1 MPIQDNVILYESFS
15 GEGMID
21 NPRGIFDSFKKRSDF
36 NKYIHVWVL
45 KKSYNYDFEF
55 LEYSRYTNVKFV
67 FYGTEEYLKYISI
80 AKYLINNCTFPPYWT
95 KKKGQVYLNT
105 WHGITRKKLW
115 FDVQDNEISMG
126 NTIRNFLSA
135 DYIMSEN
142 SFMDNIFL
150 SAAKLNGIGND
161 KLIRNVW
168 APRRNNL
175 LTKEQVYRLLE
186 NNGIKIDKTKKII
199 LYAPTWR
206 GTLSNPLTMDIE
218 KIIKTLTI
226 PGYQVLVKTHH
237 VNYDKNQI
245 YIPASVDTNSLLEI
259 CDVLV
264 TDYSS
269 IYFDWCLS
277 NKPIIFYTPDY
288 DDYNSTQGLYY
299 DFPCA
304 PATNLQM
311 LRSYIINVKDYWEKV
326 KNNII
331 EDNLKINGESYLKTD
346 QLLDIFLQEKKN
358 QNYKSNKIRLLF
370 YAGDFK
376 PNGVTSSF
384 ISLLNN
390 IDYNKYDV
398 SIILL
403 KKDNPDYLDKIKQI
417 NHNAR
422 ILCRAGT
429 YSQTL
434 LEHCAN
440 EIILQKGIGSPQLKN
455 KMPSELYLREWY
467 RCFGFTKFDIAINFT
482 GYSPFYS
489 FFFINSPVKRK
500 IIWQHNIMKK
510 DMKRKINDIYPLF
523 NTLNSVYST
532 YSYYDKI
539 VSVSQQCLD
548 ENKKDFPQYSERM
561 CCCHNT
567 IERNKII
574 ALSNEKTDFYPNK
587 NTLNFV
593 TVSRLS
599 PAKNL
604 ESLIKGFIQFSNQHK
619 NQATLYLVGTGEL
632 ESSLKE
638 IAEGNKNIIFLGY
651 RKNPF
656 NIVKKCDYFIFSS
669 LYEGQG
675 LSAIESKVL
684 SVPTI
689 VTNLGN
695 IRGVSDGTQDFT
707 INGFD
712 SDSIFKALNQVY
724 KETIKQKK
732 IIDCK
737 PLNKNYNEK
746 AIQEFNNI
754 LYDCINLRNV

>member
-1 MPIQDNVILYESFS
+1 
-15 GEGMID
+15 MID
-21 NPRGIFDSFKKRSDF
+21 NPRGIFDFFKKRLDF

-55 LEYSRYTNVKFV
+55 LEYSKYTNVKFV

-105 WHGITRKKLW
+105 WHGITRKRLW
-115 FDVQDNEISMG
+115 FDVKNSEISMG
-126 NTIRNFLSA
+126 NTIRNFLAA
-135 DYIMSEN
+135 DYIISEN

-161 KLIRNVW
+161 KLIKNVW
-168 APRRNNL
+168 APRRDNL
-175 LTKEQVYRLLE
+175 LTKEQIYKILE
-186 NNGIKIDKTKKII
+186 NNGIKVDRSKKII

-218 KIIKTLTI
+218 KIVKTLTI
-226 PGYQVLVKTHH
+226 PGYQILVKTHH

-245 YIPASVDTNSLLEI
+245 YIPASIDTNSLLEI
-259 CDVLV
+259 CDILV

-277 NKPIIFYTPDY
+277 NKPVIFYTPDY
-288 DDYNSTQGLYY
+288 EEYSLTQGLYY

-304 PATNLQM
+304 PAINLQM
-311 LRSYIINVKDYWEKV
+311 LRSYITNVEDYWTKV

-331 EDNLKINGESYLKTD
+331 EDNLKINGQSCLKTD
-346 QLLDIFLQEKKN
+346 QLLNIFLQERKN
-358 QNYKSNKIRLLF
+358 QVCKSSKIRLLF

-403 KKDNPDYLDKIKQI
+403 KKDNPDYLDKIRQI

-467 RCFGFTKFDIAINFT
+467 RCFGFTKFDIVINFT

-510 DMKRKINDIYPLF
+510 DMKRKINDTYPLF

-532 YSYYDKI
+532 YPYYDKI

-567 IERNKII
+567 IEKNKII
-574 ALSNEKTDFYPNK
+574 ALSNEKTNFCPNE
-587 NTLNFV
+587 NTLNFIA
-593 TVSRLS
+593 VSRLS

-638 IAEGNKNIIFLGY
+638 IATNNKNIIFLGY
-651 RKNPF
+651 HKNPF
-656 NIVKKCDYFIFSS
+656 NIIKKCDYFIFPS

-695 IRGVSDGTQDFT
+695 IRGVSDGTQDFI

-712 SDSIFKALNQVY
+712 SNSIYKALNQVY
-724 KETIKQKK
+724 KETIRQKK

-737 PLNKNYNEK
+737 PLDENYNKK

-754 LYDCINLRNV
+754 IYDCINLWDI